1 MTGQNR
7 GSKLI
12 DHAAAAPEA
21 PGLLAPAGELS
32 LLDTNGILRQPW
44 IRPER
49 TSAGLGWP
57 GVYVSTQ
64 REQPYQATF
73 KGARSH
79 LLILHLN
86 GPVRVRRGHLG
97 LTSSRTVPP
106 GGFFVHPAG
115 KDLAVELG
123 GELDTVHV
131 YLSDDFLQ
139 GAHDGPAVVLVE
151 ELGTVDPL
159 LEQLVLTL
167 DGVLRRW
174 ESSARTY
181 VDQLSNLVA
190 GQLVL
195 RHSNRRGSAEYVE
208 PLRHSGLS
216 DRQLARVRELLEERL
231 AEPVPLAVMAAAAG
245 LSVSQFCRQF
255 KARVGLAP
263 HQYLLRLR
271 VDTACRLLREQSV
284 PIASVATRCG
294 FSHQE
299 HLTRMMRRHLGTTPA
314 AIRRDGG
321 GAHFV

>member
-1 MTGQNR
+1 MTSPN
-7 GSKLI
+7 
-12 DHAAAAPEA
+12 AAR
-21 PGLLAPAGELS
+21 ELS

-44 IRPER
+44 IRPDR
-49 TSAGLGWP
+49 TSEGLGWP
-57 GVYVSTQ
+57 GMYVSTQ
-64 REQPYQATF
+64 REQPYRATF
-73 KGARSH
+73 DGARSH

-86 GPVRVRRGHLG
+86 GLVRVCRGQRD

-115 KDLAVELG
+115 KDLTVELG

-131 YLSDDFLQ
+131 YLSDQMLQ
-139 GAHDGPAVVLVE
+139 DAHEGPAVALVE
-151 ELGTVDPL
+151 ELGVVDPL

-167 DGVLRRW
+167 DAVLRRW
-174 ESSARTY
+174 EASARTY
-181 VDQLSNLVA
+181 VDQLSNLLA

-195 RHSNRRGSAEYVE
+195 RHSNRRGSPEYAE
-208 PLRHSGLS
+208 PLRPNGLS
-216 DRQLARVRELLEERL
+216 DRQLARVRELLEDRL
-231 AEPVPLAVMAAAAG
+231 AEPVPLAVMAAAVG

-271 VDTACRLLREQSV
+271 VDTACRLLSDQSL
-284 PIASVATRCG
+284 PIASVAVKCG

-314 AIRRDGG
+314 AIRRDRS
-321 GAHFV
+321 APSSCRRDSTIVQETPA

>member
-7 GSKLI
+7 RSKLI
-12 DHAAAAPEA
+12 DHIGAAPEA
-21 PGLLAPAGELS
+21 PGLHTSAGELS
-32 LLDTNGILRQPW
+32 LLDTNGILCQPW

-49 TSAGLGWP
+49 TSEGLGWS
-57 GVYVSTQ
+57 GLYVSTQ
-64 REQPYQATF
+64 REQPYCATF
-73 KGARSH
+73 NGARSH

-86 GPVRVRRGHLG
+86 GPVRVRRGHLD

-115 KDLAVELG
+115 KDLTVELG

-131 YLSDDFLQ
+131 YLSDEILQ
-139 GAHDGPAVVLVE
+139 DAHDGPAVALVE
-151 ELGTVDPL
+151 ELGVVDPL
-159 LEQLVLTL
+159 MEQLVLTL
-167 DGVLRRW
+167 DAVLRRW
-174 ESSARTY
+174 EPSARTY
-181 VDQLSNLVA
+181 VDQLSNLLA

-195 RHSNRRGSAEYVE
+195 RHSNRRGGAEYAE
-208 PLRHSGLS
+208 PLRHNGLS
-216 DRQLARVRELLEERL
+216 NGQLARVRELLEERL
-231 AEPVPLAVMAAAAG
+231 AEPVPLAVMAAAVG

-263 HQYLLRLR
+263 HQYLLQLR
-271 VDTACRLLREQSV
+271 VDTACRLLREQSL
-284 PIASVATRCG
+284 PIAAVAARCG

-321 GAHFV
+321 GA